1 MAVWPDPVP
10 SDMAGSSH
18 TVLGKKQPSR
28 RTILLL
34 PFPCAWPSQVCQR
47 VGASMWPLPDVLV
60 QATTLQPDLE
70 ILLCCPV
77 HFTFETA
84 KRGCPH
90 PQRLAPE
97 VVCGGALWVYKQV
110 G

>member
-1 MAVWPDPVP
+1 
-10 SDMAGSSH
+10 
-18 TVLGKKQPSR
+18 
-28 RTILLL
+28 
-34 PFPCAWPSQVCQR
+34 
-47 VGASMWPLPDVLV
+47 MWPLPDVLV